1 VLGLAAFIRLNQPRL
16 VEPKAVLDQPM
27 DPSTIDP
34 HHYEVRAEECCCY
47 AITARSISEKEA
59 WLKIA
64 EVWLV
69 FARLHNEADLP
80 RLAQRDESG
89 PENQVNTDAIVGSE
103 SSSIEHRS
111 HTQGMLDANHPSEG
125 KSRRSPLLA
134 RAFALHSAEQ
144 RHLNRLRHPE
154 KPISKVDSLDL
165 FPGPAFIVPVESADW
180 DRQPGREAN
189 RGLDKVQRSRDLA
202 EVHSARR

>member
-1 VLGLAAFIRLNQPRL
+1 VLGLAAFIRLNQSRL
-16 VEPKAVLDQPM
+16 VEPKAPLDQPM
-27 DPSTIDP
+27 DPSAIDP

-69 FARLHNEADLP
+69 FARLHNEAELP
-80 RLAQRDESG
+80 PLAQRAEPG
-89 PENQVNTDAIVGSE
+89 AENRVNTDTIAVGE
-103 SSSIEHRS
+103 SSSIAPRFDA
-111 HTQGMLDANHPSEG
+111 QGMLDAGCPSEG

-144 RHLNRLRHPE
+144 RHLKRSRHRDKSVP
-154 KPISKVDSLDL
+154 KVGSLDL
-165 FPGPAFIVPVESADW
+165 FRGPALVVPVESPGW
-180 DRQPGREAN
+180 DRELGREAN
-189 RGLDKVQRSRDLA
+189 RGLDQVQRSRDLA

>member
-1 VLGLAAFIRLNQPRL
+1 
-16 VEPKAVLDQPM
+16 M

-69 FARLHNEADLP
+69 FARLNDEAALP
-80 RLAQRDESG
+80 RLAQRDKSG
-89 PENQVNTDAIVGSE
+89 PENRVNTDAISSSK
-103 SSSIEHRS
+103 SSSIERRF
-111 HTQGMLDANHPSEG
+111 HTQGMLDANRPSEG
-125 KSRRSPLLA
+125 KSRSSPLLA

-144 RHLNRLRHPE
+144 RHPNRLRHRE
-154 KPISKVDSLDL
+154 EPISKV
-165 FPGPAFIVPVESADW
+165 
-180 DRQPGREAN
+180 
-189 RGLDKVQRSRDLA
+189 
-202 EVHSARR
+202 